1 MRNWK
6 KIADAE
12 TPVCFYRFIAG
23 VAAVFLMLSI
33 PFLTAQN
40 RDLKGSIV
48 KIYSQTLNEERT
60 LSISLPEDYDTS
72 QKVYSV
78 LYVLDAEGDRNFSQS
93 VSTIESL
100 QKKSLAP
107 QVIAVGIWNTNR
119 NRDMIPAAVSHRSG
133 SGGSDKFLS
142 FIREEL
148 IPYIDKTYRTEDFSI
163 LYGMSNSA
171 LFAVYALLEAPETF
185 NSYIASSPMIGHCP
199 EYIKIKMEAFVKKD
213 TITNRILYMIYGTED
228 SQRVTN
234 YVPDFQ
240 NYLKSFASKDFIS
253 ELVILEGEGHVPESS
268 LAIGL
273 QFIFSQFKK

>member
-1 MRNWK
+1 M
-6 KIADAE
+6 
-12 TPVCFYRFIAG
+12 
-23 VAAVFLMLSI
+23 
-33 PFLTAQN
+33 
-40 RDLKGSIV
+40 IV
-48 KIYSQTLNEERT
+48 
-60 LSISLPEDYDTS
+60 
-72 QKVYSV
+72 
-78 LYVLDAEGDRNFSQS
+78 
-93 VSTIESL
+93 
-100 QKKSLAP
+100 
-107 QVIAVGIWNTNR
+107 VGIWNTNR
-119 NRDMIPAAVSHRSG
+119 NRDMIPAAVSHRPG
-133 SGGSDKFLS
+133 SGGSDKFLT
-142 FIREEL
+142 FFREEL
-148 IPYIDKTYRTEDFSI
+148 VPYIEKTYRTEDFLI

-171 LFAVYALLEAPETF
+171 LFTVFALLEGPEIF